1 MDGHR
6 AGFPDP
12 QNLNPGFFDPAI
24 LTPKISKT
32 EPGPDPEFLGQVGLT
47 HPGNSFFPKKKFQRL
62 IFYRKIF
69 SYFYE

>member
-47 HPGNSFFPKKKFQRL
+47 HPGNPFFPKKNSKAHIL
-62 IFYRKIF
+62 P
-69 SYFYE
+69 